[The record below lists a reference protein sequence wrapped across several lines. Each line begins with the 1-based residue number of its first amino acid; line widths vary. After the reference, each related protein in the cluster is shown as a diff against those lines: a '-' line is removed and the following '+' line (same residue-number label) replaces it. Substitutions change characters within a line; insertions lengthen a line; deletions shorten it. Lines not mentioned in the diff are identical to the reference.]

1 MSRQSSGEGR
11 RVEAQ
16 VTTASSGEGPR
27 DAASGPPLLR
37 ESSEGDGA
45 LEGESQPGA
54 GPAGGGPRDTTRGG
68 VNRPALPAESG
79 REGPLWIDGASG
91 EGGGQILRTALA
103 LAMITGRPLEM
114 SRIRAG
120 RARPGLRRQHL
131 ACVEAAARL
140 CHAEV
145 RGAEV
150 GSQQLAFRPGV
161 ITGGVLDID
170 IGSAGSTT
178 LVVQTIL
185 VPAIAA
191 GVALRAVIR
200 GGTHNPLAPPFEFL
214 DRVWLPHLR
223 AMGARVEIALDRH
236 GFAPG
241 GEAPRGPGAG
251 HGQLTVTVE
260 PGGAL
265 RPIDVVEAGPI
276 TSRHATAILSRLP
289 THVAEREHA
298 VVQDRL
304 GLSAAECEVRDV
316 RGGGPANVLMVEI
329 ERAAGRELVSAFGE
343 KGLRAERVAEQA
355 CDEIEAFLAAG
366 APVGEHLADQLLLP
380 LAVAGG
386 GRFRT
391 LPLSLHATTNI
402 ATIQAFLDVP
412 IEIAPD
418 PPAPASAP
426 PSPVIVTVG
435 GSRTAP
441 TSRRGSPTAAA
452 TAPSQDDRG
461 TATGGVEDSGAP
473 GTPR

>member
-1 MSRQSSGEGR
+1 MSGQSSGDGR
-11 RVEAQ
+11 TVGAQ
-16 VTTASSGEGPR
+16 VTTASSGAGPH
-27 DAASGPPLLR
+27 DAA
-37 ESSEGDGA
+37 A
-45 LEGESQPGA
+45 
-54 GPAGGGPRDTTRGG
+54 
-68 VNRPALPAESG
+68 VM
-79 REGPLWIDGASG
+79 IDGASG
-91 EGGGQILRTALA
+91 EGGGQILRTSLA

-145 RGAEV
+145 RGAAV

-241 GEAPRGPGAG
+241 GESRGRDGG
-251 HGQLTVTVE
+251 HGQITVTVE
-260 PGGAL
+260 PGGSL

-289 THVAEREHA
+289 THVAEREHG
-298 VVQDRL
+298 VVQRRL
-304 GLSAAECEVRDV
+304 GLSAAECEIRDV
-316 RGGGPANVLMVEI
+316 RGAGPANVLMVEV

-355 CDEIEAFLAAG
+355 CDELAAFLAAG
-366 APVGEHLADQLLLP
+366 VPVGVHLADQLLLP

-391 LPLSLHATTNI
+391 LPLSLHATTSI
-402 ATIQAFLDVP
+402 ATIQAFLDVA
-412 IEIAPD
+412 IDVED
-418 PPAPASAP
+418 VPPAVLVSIGA
-426 PSPVIVTVG
+426 G
-435 GSRTAP
+435 RRTDAP
-441 TSRRGSPTAAA
+441 TSRTTGSPTAVA
-452 TAPSQDDRG
+452 TAPSPDGRG
-461 TATGGVEDSGAP
+461 TATGGAGGSGAP